1 MPQTRKEIAAR
12 YYAKNREKIL
22 KEKKTFRQNNREAIA
37 EYDKKRY
44 DRAKAILDEARSHPC
59 VDCGIQLPP
68 ECMDLDHVRG
78 EKKIKLCVSY
88 AKGYAEKAIR
98 AEIEKCEV
106 RCPNCHRLRH
116 HNEKEVDA
124 RED

>member
-1 MPQTRKEIAAR
+1 MTTRQKR
-12 YYAKNREKIL
+12 YYDRH
-22 KEKKTFRQNNREAIA
+22 REAILERKREYRRNNKDKVA
-37 EYDKKRY
+37 EYDKQRY
-44 DRAKAILDEARSHPC
+44 DRAKAVLDAVRSVPC

-88 AKGYAEKAIR
+88 AKGYSTKAIL

-106 RCPNCHRLRH
+106 RCPNCHRL
-116 HNEKEVDA
+116 
-124 RED
+124 